1 MREKKF
7 QRMGSLYFSVT
18 FSLASPLWDLVLFTG
33 VNPRGGAG
41 AGGILKKVLYGKTPP
56 PQGPTPYP
64 KAFIRIIFPI
74 LTEDVPLSFM
84 NCNNKTAKNKDS
96 SIPDFSNGQFRFS
109 SRYSSLV
116 FVKKQHLDTVIN
128 IKVPLLYPLL
138 SKWYPLHIPCLGR
151 YREHSLGV

>member
-1 MREKKF
+1 MGFSIIYWREPK
-7 QRMGSLYFSVT
+7 G
-18 FSLASPLWDLVLFTG
+18 
-33 VNPRGGAG
+33 RGGGEYSRKFYMARLF
-41 AGGILKKVLYGKTPP
+41 IIYYLLF
-56 PQGPTPYP
+56 TPYP
-64 KAFIRIIFPI
+64 KAFIRIIIPI

-128 IKVPLLYPLL
+128 VKVPLLYPLL
-138 SKWYPLHIPCLGR
+138 NKWYPLHIPCLGR

>member
-1 MREKKF
+1 MGFSIIYWREPK
-7 QRMGSLYFSVT
+7 G
-18 FSLASPLWDLVLFTG
+18 
-33 VNPRGGAG
+33 RGGG
-41 AGGILKKVLYGKTPP
+41 GGILKKVLYGKTP

-64 KAFIRIIFPI
+64 KAFIRIIIPI